1 MCQSDKIERTPEE
14 QARAVEIHD
23 KSREDLLKRQLSNN
37 ESYDKAILSL
47 SSAGLALSLTAVK
60 FVIPLNNATDVWA
73 LKASW
78 VLFLITVI
86 LSLSAY
92 LIGNKAISK
101 QLEIQE
107 DYYIKRLIKAQTES
121 NKYSTINSI
130 FNTVTG
136 GVFACAISLVI
147 YFVTVNLHGDIPMTN
162 PKTPNTTK
170 TIFAT
175 DSASVPKMQLT
186 PGGTDNATASADIPS
201 MQLAPGTVPANKSA
215 TPSGGTGSTQ
225 EQSKSK

>member
-1 MCQSDKIERTPEE
+1 MCQPDKIERTPEE

-60 FVIPLNNATDVWA
+60 FVIPLNHAADVWV

-136 GVFACAISLVI
+136 AVFACAISSVI
-147 YFVTVNLHGDIPMTN
+147 YFVTVNLHGDTSMTN

-186 PGGTDNATASADIPS
+186 PGGTDKPTASADIPS

-215 TPSGGTGSTQ
+215 TPSGGIDSG
-225 EQSKSK
+225 QSKSK

>member
-1 MCQSDKIERTPEE
+1 MCQLDKIERTPEE

-60 FVIPLNNATDVWA
+60 FVIPLNKATDVWA

-78 VLFLITVI
+78 VFFLVTVI

-101 QLEIQE
+101 QLQIQE
-107 DYYIKRLIKAQTES
+107 DYYIKRLVKAQTES
-121 NKYSTINSI
+121 NKYSRINSF
-130 FNTVTG
+130 FNAVTG

-147 YFVTVNLHGDIPMTN
+147 YFVTVNLH
-162 PKTPNTTK
+162 
-170 TIFAT
+170 
-175 DSASVPKMQLT
+175 
-186 PGGTDNATASADIPS
+186 
-201 MQLAPGTVPANKSA
+201 
-215 TPSGGTGSTQ
+215 
-225 EQSKSK
+225 